1 MEINKEYIIVHED
14 GIIAL
19 ENEIN
24 RKVIEGYLPDGELV
38 VSHSGDKHGS
48 SPIFMQRMK
57 KKSVDES

>member
-1 MEINKEYIIVHED
+1 MDKEYIIVHED

-24 RKVIEGYLPDGELV
+24 RKFFDGYLPDGNIV
-38 VSHSGDKHGS
+38 VSTHGDKYDG

-57 KKSVDES
+57 KKPVNGS